1 MLLMDHPSIR
11 GEEISDYSK
20 NVTWNL
26 LHAYIDTHSQ
36 RLIYDCPGD
45 GVQAISIFQSQYE
58 NMKFAAQ
65 SRYNRMFQ
73 QVVQKG
79 GESSINYI
87 KIFKNAKALAVSV
100 DNSYTEYHRMPTFLD
115 NFQQGGKYSA
125 QIASHQAEFRT
136 EERIIYQKSL
146 SISGL
151 QIDYLDLENSVRNNE
166 REQFD

>member
-1 MLLMDHPSIR
+1 
-11 GEEISDYSK
+11 
-20 NVTWNL
+20 
-26 LHAYIDTHSQ
+26 
-36 RLIYDCPGD
+36 
-45 GVQAISIFQSQYE
+45 
-58 NMKFAAQ
+58 
-65 SRYNRMFQ
+65 
-73 QVVQKG
+73 
-79 GESSINYI
+79 
-87 KIFKNAKALAVSV
+87 
-100 DNSYTEYHRMPTFLD
+100 MPTFLD

>member
-1 MLLMDHPSIR
+1 MDHPSIR

-45 GVQAISIFQSQYE
+45 GVQTISIFQSQYE

-65 SRYNRMFQ
+65 SRYNIMFQ

-87 KIFKNAKALAVSV
+87 KIFKNAKALAISV
-100 DNSYTEYHRMPTFLD
+100 DNSYIL
-115 NFQQGGKYSA
+115 N
-125 QIASHQAEFRT
+125 
-136 EERIIYQKSL
+136 IIGCLL
-146 SISGL
+146 S
-151 QIDYLDLENSVRNNE
+151 
-166 REQFD
+166 